1 MEKTDLIL
9 PTGNHSLS
17 LITQNQTVTPFTG
30 GPQLLLLEL
39 GFFVPS
45 FPGAVFVFLSSNG
58 YLSLGPW

>member
-1 MEKTDLIL
+1 MEKTDLTL

-17 LITQNQTVTPFTG
+17 LITQNHRASPFTD

-45 FPGAVFVFLSSNG
+45 FPGAVFVLR
-58 YLSLGPW
+58 L